1 MPDRWPPKAKIL
13 MGPELEVK
21 LEEKSIKPTTM
32 RLLKKLVD
40 SNVAISLNDLES
52 KFDRADKATLYRT
65 LKTFE
70 KKKLD
75 LSLLVRGGACTCV
88 CT

>member
-32 RLLKKLVD
+32 RLLVLKKLVD

-70 KKKLD
+70 KKN
-75 LSLLVRGGACTCV
+75 
-88 CT
+88 